1 MKEILLNRYLRLL
14 EPLSVDFKLA
24 IVSALTENIRESFS
38 KRNSDKQ
45 SLFNELKGAWSDMP
59 YDIETEIYSSR
70 TISDKE
76 ISFE

>member
-1 MKEILLNRYLRLL
+1 MKEILLDRYLKIL

-38 KRNSDKQ
+38 KKSKDKV
-45 SLFNELKGAWSDMP
+45 SLFNELKGAWSDMSF
-59 YDIETEIYSSR
+59 DIENKIYNSR

-76 ISFE
+76 S